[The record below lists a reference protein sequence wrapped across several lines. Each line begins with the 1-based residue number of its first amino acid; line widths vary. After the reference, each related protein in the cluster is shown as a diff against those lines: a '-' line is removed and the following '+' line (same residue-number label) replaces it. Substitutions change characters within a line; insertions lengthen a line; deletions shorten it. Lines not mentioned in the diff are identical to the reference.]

1 MLLPISIDTGNL
13 DKIAKILEDKGVD
26 LAALLASQTKRRY
39 EGERQLGMAKF
50 RAIKRRKSGTKR
62 FAAPKP
68 AIPKAEPIPKTFAAV
83 FDDFIAENS

>member
-1 MLLPISIDTGNL
+1 MPLPISIDTGNL
-13 DKIAKILEDKGVD
+13 DKIENILEKKGAD
-26 LAALLASQTKRRY
+26 LAALLVAQTKRRY

-50 RAIKRRKSGTKR
+50 HAIKRRKSGAKR

-68 AIPKAEPIPKTFAAV
+68 AIDKAEPIPKTFAAV